1 MYSSIINL
9 NTYSLKHFNLF
20 VNDVY
25 ASKFVWSLG
34 INLDFFFIQHRAI
47 SQFILTIL
55 VFVIMVWAL
64 MRSFKISCWLH
75 ENFQWV
81 TRTIHTLALLVKDII
96 SASSHRHK
104 QRLARAKVAC
114 RKQHQS
120 VHWSEETEYII
131 PAHSETRWDKDTFYP
146 SKTDTATS
154 FFHDYVVQNLTSC
167 PSLLLNC
174 RCTISRR
181 PSTFLYVLIV
191 ARS

>member
-1 MYSSIINL
+1 MYISIINL

-25 ASKFVWSLG
+25 ASKFVSSLG
-34 INLDFFFIQHRAI
+34 INLDFFFIQHSAI

-81 TRTIHTLALLVKDII
+81 TRTIHTLHLLVKDII

-104 QRLARAKVAC
+104 QGLARAKVAC

-131 PAHSETRWDKDTFYP
+131 PAHSETR
-146 SKTDTATS
+146 
-154 FFHDYVVQNLTSC
+154 
-167 PSLLLNC
+167 
-174 RCTISRR
+174 
-181 PSTFLYVLIV
+181 
-191 ARS
+191 

>member
-25 ASKFVWSLG
+25 ASKFVSSLG
-34 INLDFFFIQHRAI
+34 INLDFFFIQHSAI

-81 TRTIHTLALLVKDII
+81 TRTIHTLHLLVKDII

-104 QRLARAKVAC
+104 QGLAKAKVAS
-114 RKQHQS
+114 RKQRQS

-146 SKTDTATS
+146 SKTDTAT
-154 FFHDYVVQNLTSC
+154 
-167 PSLLLNC
+167 
-174 RCTISRR
+174 
-181 PSTFLYVLIV
+181 
-191 ARS
+191 

>member
-1 MYSSIINL
+1 MSNHFYFKNFFLEFPKSLTGTYTWAWIFFFVAFNFLCYQQMYSSIINL

-20 VNDVY
+20 VNYVH
-25 ASKFVWSLG
+25 ASKFVSSLG
-34 INLDFFFIQHRAI
+34 INLDFFFIQHSAI

-81 TRTIHTLALLVKDII
+81 TRTIHTLHLLIKDII

-104 QRLARAKVAC
+104 QGLARAKVAC

-131 PAHSETRWDKDTFYP
+131 PAHSENRWDKDTFYP
-146 SKTDTATS
+146 SKTNTAT
-154 FFHDYVVQNLTSC
+154 
-167 PSLLLNC
+167 
-174 RCTISRR
+174 
-181 PSTFLYVLIV
+181 
-191 ARS
+191 

>member
-1 MYSSIINL
+1 MYISIINL

-20 VNDVY
+20 VNHVC
-25 ASKFVWSLG
+25 ASKFVSSLG
-34 INLDFFFIQHRAI
+34 INLDFFFIQHSAI

-81 TRTIHTLALLVKDII
+81 TRTIHTLHLLVKDII

-104 QRLARAKVAC
+104 QGLARAKVAC

-131 PAHSETRWDKDTFYP
+131 PALSETRWDKDTFYP
-146 SKTDTATS
+146 SKTDTAT
-154 FFHDYVVQNLTSC
+154 
-167 PSLLLNC
+167 
-174 RCTISRR
+174 
-181 PSTFLYVLIV
+181 
-191 ARS
+191 

>member
-1 MYSSIINL
+1 MYISIINL

-20 VNDVY
+20 VNYVY
-25 ASKFVWSLG
+25 DSKLVSSLG
-34 INLDFFFIQHRAI
+34 INLDFFFIQHSAI
-47 SQFILTIL
+47 SQFILAIL

-81 TRTIHTLALLVKDII
+81 TLPLHLLVKVII
-96 SASSHRHK
+96 SASNHIHK
-104 QRLARAKVAC
+104 QGLARAKVAC

-146 SKTDTATS
+146 SKTDTAT
-154 FFHDYVVQNLTSC
+154 
-167 PSLLLNC
+167 
-174 RCTISRR
+174 
-181 PSTFLYVLIV
+181 
-191 ARS
+191 

>member
-1 MYSSIINL
+1 MYISIINL
-9 NTYSLKHFNLF
+9 NTYLYSLKHFNLF
-20 VNDVY
+20 VNHVC
-25 ASKFVWSLG
+25 ASKFVSSLG
-34 INLDFFFIQHRAI
+34 INLDFFFIQHSAI

-81 TRTIHTLALLVKDII
+81 TRTIHTLHLLVKDII

-104 QRLARAKVAC
+104 QGLARAKVAC

-131 PAHSETRWDKDTFYP
+131 PAHSETRWEKDTFYP
-146 SKTDTATS
+146 SKTDTAT
-154 FFHDYVVQNLTSC
+154 
-167 PSLLLNC
+167 
-174 RCTISRR
+174 
-181 PSTFLYVLIV
+181 
-191 ARS
+191 

>member
-20 VNDVY
+20 VNYVY
-25 ASKFVWSLG
+25 ASKFVSSLG
-34 INLDFFFIQHRAI
+34 INLDFFFIQHSAI

-81 TRTIHTLALLVKDII
+81 TRTIHTLHLLVKDII

-104 QRLARAKVAC
+104 QGLARAKVAC

-146 SKTDTATS
+146 SKTDTAT
-154 FFHDYVVQNLTSC
+154 
-167 PSLLLNC
+167 
-174 RCTISRR
+174 
-181 PSTFLYVLIV
+181 
-191 ARS
+191 

>member
-20 VNDVY
+20 VNHVC
-25 ASKFVWSLG
+25 ASKFVSSLG
-34 INLDFFFIQHRAI
+34 INLDFFFIQHSAI

-81 TRTIHTLALLVKDII
+81 TRTIHTLHLLVKDII
-96 SASSHRHK
+96 SASSHRHN
-104 QRLARAKVAC
+104 QGLARAKVA
-114 RKQHQS
+114 QLQS
-120 VHWSEETEYII
+120 VQWSEETEYIF

-146 SKTDTATS
+146 SKNDTAT
-154 FFHDYVVQNLTSC
+154 
-167 PSLLLNC
+167 
-174 RCTISRR
+174 
-181 PSTFLYVLIV
+181 
-191 ARS
+191 

>member
-25 ASKFVWSLG
+25 ASKFVSSLG
-34 INLDFFFIQHRAI
+34 INLDFFFIQHSAI

-81 TRTIHTLALLVKDII
+81 TRTIHTLHLLVKDII

-104 QRLARAKVAC
+104 QGLARAKVAC

-131 PAHSETRWDKDTFYP
+131 PVHSETRWDKDTFYP
-146 SKTDTATS
+146 SETDTATL

>member
-1 MYSSIINL
+1 MYISIINL

-20 VNDVY
+20 VNHVCP
-25 ASKFVWSLG
+25 SNFLSSLG
-34 INLDFFFIQHRAI
+34 INLDFFFIQHSAI

-81 TRTIHTLALLVKDII
+81 TRTIHTLHLLVKDII

-104 QRLARAKVAC
+104 QGLARAKVAC

-131 PAHSETRWDKDTFYP
+131 PAHSENRWDKDTFYP
-146 SKTDTATS
+146 SKTDTATQ
-154 FFHDYVVQNLTSC
+154 FFHDYVQNLTSC

-174 RCTISRR
+174 RCNISRR